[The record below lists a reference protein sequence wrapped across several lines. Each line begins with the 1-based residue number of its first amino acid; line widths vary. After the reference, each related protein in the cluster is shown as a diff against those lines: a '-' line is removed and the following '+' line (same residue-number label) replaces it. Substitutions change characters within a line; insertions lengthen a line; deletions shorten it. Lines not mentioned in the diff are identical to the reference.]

1 MATMGMYEGAT
12 VERYITE
19 CVVRIAVDQSP
30 NDTPPSLLS
39 AQKLGSEIIQV
50 INERFAPYDT
60 ELLETAIAQEDETY
74 HYIEGE
80 PENHY
85 LKD

>member
-39 AQKLGSEIIQV
+39 AQELGDEIIRV
-50 INERFAPYDT
+50 LNERFAPYDT